1 MGVKIRGAIVQ
12 RSDCP
17 GVIVLRA
24 IVRGFLSCSLWEHS
38 EADDNRQTGMQVDIY
53 RQIYKDTQIKDR
65 QTQTDRCLHMK

>member
-24 IVRGFLSCSLWEHS
+24 IVRGLLSCSLWEHS
-38 EADDNRQTGMQVDIY
+38 EADDNRQTG
-53 RQIYKDTQIKDR
+53 R
-65 QTQTDRCLHMK
+65 